1 LKKLIL
7 NAKSVAFLNTEEGL
21 PFERI
26 GESHHTQGI
35 FAMARTAE
43 GIVSASTDRRLN
55 FFKNT

>member
-1 LKKLIL
+1 MIL